1 VSRTEPK
8 WVQPIKEASRAR
20 ARARAVAE
28 VQSNRPVDVGS
39 LKVTNGLSVLSSSG
53 ASVSTRS
60 ILPVVDETLRPPTF
74 PGMPPLERTFT
85 AETIV
90 DLGEGTTRIP
100 RLNPRIALSD
110 LPASFDIPDPTPTD
124 DPARTDSDSDLGLPR
139 NFVPS
144 LSTIERAV
152 AAKVYF
158 ETHYHALLRKPRD
171 RDTRKAMLE
180 TELSRL
186 NITDAERRNVRAA
199 WALSETEY
207 LREMRHR
214 VGIGSFVKLSTI
226 GHGAFGVVSLV
237 KERGTGE

>member
-1 VSRTEPK
+1 M
-8 WVQPIKEASRAR
+8 QPIKEASRAR
-20 ARARAVAE
+20 ARARAIAE

-39 LKVTNGLSVLSSSG
+39 LKVTNGLSVLSSSN
-53 ASVSTRS
+53 ASVDTRS
-60 ILPVVDETLRPPTF
+60 SLPVVEENLRPPTF

-100 RLNPRIALSD
+100 RLNPRIPLSD
-110 LPASFDIPDPTPTD
+110 LPASFDIPDPVTPNDSALAGTE
-124 DPARTDSDSDLGLPR
+124 SDSDLGLPR

-144 LSTIERAV
+144 LATIERAV